1 MRDICFAEC
10 RLMKIYFQFVC
21 TCDVEPLQS
30 VGWVIPFWYTLTI
43 FDCFNF
49 NLIYILI
56 RLDYVQYGWLFL
68 CESHSSE
75 KFYTLILLST
85 AYLHVKIPP
94 AIIYAGQKNETN
106 HNMLVKSAWA
116 KPYIHQL
123 NHSFVLFKKHLTVQ
137 MQTIIVSATFNVPF
151 KSTLSWLFDDG
162 QKVLSIHCSAE
173 RVTNCGGRE
182 RANWNQA

>member
-1 MRDICFAEC
+1 MSFNENLFSVCVYVWCGTASIR
-10 RLMKIYFQFVC
+10 RLS
-21 TCDVEPLQS
+21 DS
-30 VGWVIPFWYTLTI
+30 
-43 FDCFNF
+43 
-49 NLIYILI
+49 ILI
-56 RLDYVQYGWLFL
+56 HTHHFWLLQLQPHLHTYSAWLCTIWVTFL

>member
-1 MRDICFAEC
+1 MYNMGDF
-10 RLMKIYFQFVC
+10 
-21 TCDVEPLQS
+21 
-30 VGWVIPFWYTLTI
+30 
-43 FDCFNF
+43 
-49 NLIYILI
+49 
-56 RLDYVQYGWLFL
+56 FL

-116 KPYIHQL
+116 KPYIYQL

-182 RANWNQA
+182 SERIETKHKFTLQVTQTVCGRPLTLCSRFSKYFLGILRRNVFSDF